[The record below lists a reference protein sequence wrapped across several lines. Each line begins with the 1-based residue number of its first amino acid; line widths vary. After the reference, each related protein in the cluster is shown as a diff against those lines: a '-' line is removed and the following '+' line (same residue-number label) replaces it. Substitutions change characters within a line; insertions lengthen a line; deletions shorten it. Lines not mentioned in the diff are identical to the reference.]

1 MGLPPVIKHQE
12 WPVARTRFQDPS
24 STVPL
29 SALPAAALRAVL
41 AEGYSGRQFRRD
53 LSAGF
58 LVGIVA
64 LPLAMALAIAV
75 GVPPQQGL
83 YTAIIAGFVTALLGG
98 SRIQVAGPTAAF
110 IVVLA
115 PLYARFGL
123 SGLLMSGLLAGLM
136 LIGMGLLRLG
146 KLIEFIPFPVTTG
159 FTSGIATVIA
169 VLQIKDLFGLKLD
182 QTPGHF
188 LERLG
193 AMAHAAPTASPWE
206 FFIGMGTLAILL
218 SPRFPK
224 RWLVRLPR
232 FLRKIPAPLL
242 ALPLAAV
249 AAWALSRWVP
259 GFSVDTIGSR
269 FHTLVNGHMV
279 SGIPRVLPAFGW
291 PWGAPGLD
299 GQSLGLSLGTVRML
313 LPSAFAIAM
322 LGAIESLL
330 SAVVADGMA
339 RTRHDPDAEL
349 MALGVGNLMAPFFGG
364 IPATG
369 AIARTATNF
378 RFGGRTPVA
387 AMAHAVT
394 ILLAILALAP
404 LISFL
409 PMASL
414 AALLL
419 LVAWNMSE
427 VEHFLHTV
435 RVAPK
440 SDVAV
445 LLTCYF
451 LTVVFD
457 MVIAVSVGIMLA
469 SLLFMRRMATV
480 SEGHLSKPDH
490 RALPGP
496 LPEGVVIYDLSG
508 PLFFGAAE
516 RALNAMR
523 AIGTDVRVIIFRME
537 QVSSA
542 DVTGLVAM
550 EGVLREMA
558 RQNIKALFVGLHG
571 QALQVFE
578 RGGLLNKPGE
588 VACCATMVEA
598 FRVMNARLHTYRR
611 RNLGPIRFQVLHRED
626 ARKVRSDQNTRN
638 RAT

>member
-1 MGLPPVIKHQE
+1 MAK
-12 WPVARTRFQDPS
+12 TRFQDAGDGL
-24 STVPL
+24 PL
-29 SALPAAALRAVL
+29 KALPAAALRAVL
-41 AEGYSGRQFRRD
+41 AEGYSGRQFKRD
-53 LSAGF
+53 LTAGF

-83 YTAIIAGFVTALLGG
+83 YTAIIAGFFTALLGG

-115 PLYARFGL
+115 PLYARYGL

-159 FTSGIATVIA
+159 FTAGIATVIA
-169 VLQIKDLFGLKLD
+169 TLQVKDLLGLRLD
-182 QTPGHF
+182 HTPAHF
-188 LERLG
+188 IERVW
-193 AMAHAAPTASPWE
+193 AMGRALPTTNPWE
-206 FFIGMGTLAILL
+206 LVIGLGTLAILL
-218 SPRFPK
+218 APRLPK
-224 RWLVRLPR
+224 RRLARLPR
-232 FLRKIPAPLL
+232 ALRKIPTPLL
-242 ALPLAAV
+242 ALPLAAL
-249 AAWALSRWVP
+249 AGWALGRWVP

-269 FHTLVNGHMV
+269 FHTLVKGHLV
-279 SGIPRVLPAFGW
+279 AGIPQVLPSFMW
-291 PWGAPGLD
+291 PWSAPGSD
-299 GQSLGLSLGTVRML
+299 GQSMGLSLGMVRTL
-313 LPSAFAIAM
+313 LPSAFAVAM

-349 MALGVGNLMAPFFGG
+349 LALGVGNVLVPFFGG

-378 RFGGRTPVA
+378 RFGGRTPIA
-387 AMAHAVT
+387 AMTHALT
-394 ILLAILALAP
+394 ILLAILVLAP
-404 LISFL
+404 LIRFL

-427 VEHFLHTV
+427 AEHFLHTV

-445 LLTCYF
+445 LLTCFF

-457 MVIAVSVGIMLA
+457 MVIAVTVGIMLA

-480 SEGHLSKPDH
+480 SEGHVSRVDH

-523 AIGTDVRVIIFRME
+523 AIEADVRVIIFRME
-537 QVSSA
+537 QVPSA

-558 RQNIKALFVGLHG
+558 RQNIKAIFVGLHG
-571 QALQVFE
+571 QARNVFE
-578 RGGLLNKPGE
+578 RGGLQDKPGE
-588 VACCATMVEA
+588 VIFCATMVDA
-598 FRVMNARLHTYRR
+598 FRVMHAKLHTYRR
-611 RNLGPIRFQVLHRED
+611 RNLGPIRFQVLHREKS
-626 ARKVRSDQNTRN
+626 RRPEPDQDTQSS
-638 RAT
+638 AT